1 MTSPVDSRGGS
12 FISLDMHGNP
22 LTSEFW
28 TDLDRLILSVPPLRD
43 VDWRNGNW
51 KDCRSPTARRAAYVQ
66 RAGFAAPEGH
76 ACDTCRSG
84 GGPFDSCRVLIAR
97 GELVFAGGC
106 ASCNFTSNGQKCSF
120 RKSEH
125 LPKWILEPLREQNP
139 GHPLVEAALRA
150 NHTRANPRQQ
160 EQSSQASV
168 VSAASPSTPHVG
180 AFAYVPRKRRAVE
193 DAPTTLVRKTVK
205 VLSPSPLTSSPHISA
220 RKDQTRAYS
229 SRKDK
234 VEPPKFSEQ
243 WYTSPI
249 ENPEILK
256 AYADEDFATIRKA
269 FREISHLRERLEFD
283 RASIEKALTR
293 RGAFQS
299 PEPEEK
305 PEINPFLM
313 GLDEV

>member
-1 MTSPVDSRGGS
+1 MTSPAGPRPGKFSGLDIRANPIPINSRA
-12 FISLDMHGNP
+12 P
-22 LTSEFW
+22 
-28 TDLDRLILSVPPLRD
+28 LDRQLWSAPPLRD

-51 KDCRSPTARRAAYVQ
+51 KVCWLPSKRQAAYVQ

-76 ACDTCRSG
+76 ACKKCANG
-84 GGPFDSCRVLIAR
+84 LGPFASCCVMIVC

-120 RKSEH
+120 QKSEH
-125 LPKWILEPLREQNP
+125 LPKWILEPLHQQNP
-139 GHPLVEAALRA
+139 SHPLVEAALRA
-150 NHTRANPRQQ
+150 SHTRANPRQQ

-205 VLSPSPLTSSPHISA
+205 VLSPSPLTSSTHISA

-283 RASIEKALTR
+283 RALNSIAPPLR
-293 RGAFQS
+293 RPSLGAVLSRVPSLRKS
-299 PEPEEK
+299 PRPT
-305 PEINPFLM
+305 LS
-313 GLDEV
+313 